1 MKSDQ
6 FVFTMKIEL
15 IPIIEI
21 TNYDQDIATP
31 VSGPYWKFPDD
42 WEAYRIATNSKAEYS
57 DQLRPYVKGSSFYK
71 ISEIND
77 EDLLKIIH
85 KEIAIQ
91 QTEEN
96 LGIDDLVSPFCGGYI
111 LKIDD
116 VDKYLPQCCGNL
128 GDIKDWINLLEDE
141 DPYFYMGHPS
151 PRIKKTANKI
161 IFDFLNSEIQDPYV
175 PPMLEDQLEVDEN
188 ALKIAIRDTKKQLD
202 TFAKKL
208 ICINNHENLNIPDI
222 DKILIYGID
231 N

>member
-1 MKSDQ
+1 
-6 FVFTMKIEL
+6 MKIEL
-15 IPIIEI
+15 IPVIEI

-42 WEAYRIATNSKAEYS
+42 WEAYNIATNSKAEYS
-57 DQLRPYVKGSSFYK
+57 DKLRTYVKGSSFYK

-96 LGIDDLVSPFCGGYI
+96 LGINDLTSPFSGGYI

-116 VDKYLPQCCGNL
+116 VNKYFPQCCGNL
-128 GDIKDWINLLEDE
+128 GDIEDWINLFEDQ

-151 PRIKKTANKI
+151 PQIKKIGNKI

-175 PPMLEDQLEVDEN
+175 PPVLEDQLEVDEN
-188 ALKIAIRDTKKQLD
+188 ELKIAVGDAKKELD
-202 TFAKKL
+202 TFANKL
-208 ICINNHENLNIPDI
+208 IRINSTKNLNIPEI

>member
-1 MKSDQ
+1 
-6 FVFTMKIEL
+6 MKIEL
-15 IPIIEI
+15 IPVIEI

-31 VSGPYWKFPDD
+31 VSEPYWKFPDD
-42 WEAYRIATNSKAEYS
+42 WEAYNIATNSKAKYS
-57 DQLRPYVKGSSFYK
+57 DKLRTYVKGSSFYK

-96 LGIDDLVSPFCGGYI
+96 LGINDLTSPFSGGYI

-116 VDKYLPQCCGNL
+116 VNKYFPQCCGNL
-128 GDIKDWINLLEDE
+128 GDIEDWINLFEDQ

-151 PRIKKTANKI
+151 PQIKKIGNKI

-175 PPMLEDQLEVDEN
+175 PPVLEDQLEVDEN
-188 ALKIAIRDTKKQLD
+188 ELKIAIGDAKKELD
-202 TFAKKL
+202 TFANKL
-208 ICINNHENLNIPDI
+208 IRINSTKNLNIPEI